1 MYFGSNNDLGC
12 EELILVTEKIQN
24 NMTTIFLIYNVEH
37 ALIQIK
43 TFEHQ
48 SCETFS
54 LVTFGATEQHC
65 IWWCGRVYIPLKRLV
80 SKLPAPPRSVDSQ
93 QLGVLSDS
101 RS

>member
-24 NMTTIFLIYNVEH
+24 NMTKIFLIYNVEH

-54 LVTFGATEQHC
+54 LVTFGATALYLVDEQRM
-65 IWWCGRVYIPLKRLV
+65 GE
-80 SKLPAPPRSVDSQ
+80 
-93 QLGVLSDS
+93 
-101 RS
+101 